1 MTIESFT
8 SCLEEFIME
17 HDRLLVPGLGAFT
30 AGLQAATISD
40 NGFTINPP
48 YRKLEFI
55 YGEDLGIGENEQ
67 YDFLYSQKEKMDLEK
82 VREELAEIIS
92 EIKREVEA
100 NSLVELPGLGKL
112 RSLGDGHLFFVM
124 DKDAQIYPEGFAL
137 SSVSLKNRVSSIME
151 VMAAPKPVEQPAAV
165 AESPKAADIPE
176 TDETSKTAEATV
188 IAEAK
193 ETAEAPET
201 AETSE
206 TAVTSKTAETAEATE
221 TAGNAV
227 SKEPKIADGL
237 ARKKKKMPVV
247 VKVIL
252 WLLGIALLL
261 LAGFMALAYFCPDFI
276 DTLLYSPEEIEL
288 LKAL

>member
-17 HDRLLVPGLGAFT
+17 HDRLLVPGLGSFT

-67 YDFLYSQKEKMDLEK
+67 YDYLYSIKEKMDLEK

-92 EIKREVEA
+92 EIKQEVEA

-137 SSVSLKNRVSSIME
+137 SSVSLKNRVSGIPE
-151 VMAAPKPVEQPAAV
+151 VVAAPKPVEQPVAAT
-165 AESPKAADIPE
+165 EGHNE
-176 TDETSKTAEATV
+176 AEAS
-188 IAEAK
+188 
-193 ETAEAPET
+193 ETAEPSEP
-201 AETSE
+201 AEE
-206 TAVTSKTAETAEATE
+206 
-221 TAGNAV
+221 AV
-227 SKEPKIADGL
+227 SKEQKVADGL
-237 ARKKKKMPVV
+237 ARKKKRMPVV

-276 DTLLYSPEEIEL
+276 DTLLYSPDEIEL
-288 LKAL
+288 LKTL

>member
-17 HDRLLVPGLGAFT
+17 HDRLLVPGLGSFT

-67 YDFLYSQKEKMDLEK
+67 YDYLYSIKEKMDLEK

-137 SSVSLKNRVSSIME
+137 SSVSLKNRVSGIPE
-151 VMAAPKPVEQPAAV
+151 VMAAPKPVEQPV
-165 AESPKAADIPE
+165 A
-176 TDETSKTAEATV
+176 
-188 IAEAK
+188 
-193 ETAEAPET
+193 
-201 AETSE
+201 
-206 TAVTSKTAETAEATE
+206 ATE
-221 TAGNAV
+221 GHNEAV
-227 SKEPKIADGL
+227 SKEQKVADGL
-237 ARKKKKMPVV
+237 ARKKKRMPVV

-276 DTLLYSPEEIEL
+276 DTLLYSPDEIEL
-288 LKAL
+288 LKTL

>member
-30 AGLQAATISD
+30 AGLQGATISD

-48 YRKLEFI
+48 YRKLDFI

-67 YDFLYSQKEKMDLEK
+67 YDFLYSIKEKMDLEK

-137 SSVSLKNRVSSIME
+137 SSVSLKNRVSGIPE
-151 VMAAPKPVEQPAAV
+151 VVAIPKPVEQPAAV
-165 AESPKAADIPE
+165 AEGHNE
-176 TDETSKTAEATV
+176 
-188 IAEAK
+188 
-193 ETAEAPET
+193 

-206 TAVTSKTAETAEATE
+206 TAEE
-221 TAGNAV
+221 AV
-227 SKEPKIADGL
+227 SKEKKTADGL
-237 ARKKKKMPVV
+237 ARKKKKMPVG

-276 DTLLYSPEEIEL
+276 DTLLYSPDEIEL

>member
-67 YDFLYSQKEKMDLEK
+67 YDYLYSIKEKMDLEK

-92 EIKREVEA
+92 EIKREVGV

-137 SSVSLKNRVSSIME
+137 SSVSLKNRVSGIPE
-151 VMAAPKPVEQPAAV
+151 VVAAV
-165 AESPKAADIPE
+165 AERPNE
-176 TDETSKTAEATV
+176 
-188 IAEAK
+188 
-193 ETAEAPET
+193 

-206 TAVTSKTAETAEATE
+206 TAEITVTAE
-221 TAGNAV
+221 GAV
-227 SKEPKIADGL
+227 SKEQKVADGL

-276 DTLLYSPEEIEL
+276 DTLLYSPDEIEL

>member
-17 HDRLLVPGLGAFT
+17 HDRLLVPGLGSFT

-67 YDFLYSQKEKMDLEK
+67 YDYLYSIKEKMDLEK

-137 SSVSLKNRVSSIME
+137 SSVSLKNRVSGIPE
-151 VMAAPKPVEQPAAV
+151 VVAVPKPVEQPVAAT
-165 AESPKAADIPE
+165 EGHNE
-176 TDETSKTAEATV
+176 
-188 IAEAK
+188 
-193 ETAEAPET
+193 

-206 TAVTSKTAETAEATE
+206 TAETTVTAEE
-221 TAGNAV
+221 AV
-227 SKEPKIADGL
+227 SKEQKVADGL

-276 DTLLYSPEEIEL
+276 DTLLYSPDEIEL
-288 LKAL
+288 LKTL

>member
-17 HDRLLVPGLGAFT
+17 HDRLLVPGLGSFT

-67 YDFLYSQKEKMDLEK
+67 YDYLYSIKEKMDLEK
-82 VREELAEIIS
+82 VREELAEIRS

-137 SSVSLKNRVSSIME
+137 SSVSLKNRVSGIPE
-151 VMAAPKPVEQPAAV
+151 VVAAPKPVEQPV
-165 AESPKAADIPE
+165 A
-176 TDETSKTAEATV
+176 
-188 IAEAK
+188 
-193 ETAEAPET
+193 
-201 AETSE
+201 
-206 TAVTSKTAETAEATE
+206 ATE
-221 TAGNAV
+221 GHNEAV
-227 SKEPKIADGL
+227 SKEQKVADGL

-261 LAGFMALAYFCPDFI
+261 LAGFMTLAYFCPDFI
-276 DTLLYSPEEIEL
+276 DTLLYSPDEIEL
-288 LKAL
+288 LKTL

>member
-67 YDFLYSQKEKMDLEK
+67 YDFLYSIKEKMDLEK

-137 SSVSLKNRVSSIME
+137 SSVSLKNRVSGIPE
-151 VMAAPKPVEQPAAV
+151 VVAAV
-165 AESPKAADIPE
+165 AERHNE
-176 TDETSKTAEATV
+176 AEAS
-188 IAEAK
+188 
-193 ETAEAPET
+193 ETAEE
-201 AETSE
+201 
-206 TAVTSKTAETAEATE
+206 
-221 TAGNAV
+221 AV
-227 SKEPKIADGL
+227 SKEQKVADGL
-237 ARKKKKMPVV
+237 TRKKKKMPVV

-276 DTLLYSPEEIEL
+276 DTLLYSPDEIEL

>member
-17 HDRLLVPGLGAFT
+17 HDRLLVPGLGSFT

-67 YDFLYSQKEKMDLEK
+67 YDYLYSIKEKMDLEK

-137 SSVSLKNRVSSIME
+137 SSVSLKNRVSGIPE
-151 VMAAPKPVEQPAAV
+151 VVAAPKPVEQPVAAT
-165 AESPKAADIPE
+165 EGHNE
-176 TDETSKTAEATV
+176 AEAS
-188 IAEAK
+188 
-193 ETAEAPET
+193 ETAEPSEP
-201 AETSE
+201 AEE
-206 TAVTSKTAETAEATE
+206 
-221 TAGNAV
+221 AV
-227 SKEPKIADGL
+227 SKEQKVADGL
-237 ARKKKKMPVV
+237 ARKKKKMPVG

-276 DTLLYSPEEIEL
+276 DTLLYSPDEIEL
-288 LKAL
+288 LKTL

>member
-17 HDRLLVPGLGAFT
+17 HDRLLVPGLGSFT

-67 YDFLYSQKEKMDLEK
+67 YDYLYSIKEKMDLEK
-82 VREELAEIIS
+82 VREELAEMIS

-137 SSVSLKNRVSSIME
+137 SSVSLKNRVSGIPE
-151 VMAAPKPVEQPAAV
+151 VVAAPKPVEQPVAAT
-165 AESPKAADIPE
+165 EGHNE
-176 TDETSKTAEATV
+176 
-188 IAEAK
+188 
-193 ETAEAPET
+193 

-206 TAVTSKTAETAEATE
+206 TAEPSEPAEE
-221 TAGNAV
+221 AV
-227 SKEPKIADGL
+227 SKEQKVADGL
-237 ARKKKKMPVV
+237 ARKKKRMPVV

-276 DTLLYSPEEIEL
+276 DTLLYSPDEIEL
-288 LKAL
+288 LKTL

>member
-17 HDRLLVPGLGAFT
+17 HDRLLVPGLGSFT

-67 YDFLYSQKEKMDLEK
+67 YDYLYSIKEKMDLEK

-137 SSVSLKNRVSSIME
+137 SSVSLKNRVSGIPE
-151 VMAAPKPVEQPAAV
+151 VVVAPKPVEQPAAV
-165 AESPKAADIPE
+165 AEGHNE
-176 TDETSKTAEATV
+176 AEATV
-188 IAEAK
+188 
-193 ETAEAPET
+193 TAERQNE

-206 TAVTSKTAETAEATE
+206 TAEE
-221 TAGNAV
+221 AV
-227 SKEPKIADGL
+227 SKEQKVADGL
-237 ARKKKKMPVV
+237 ARKKKRMPVV

-276 DTLLYSPEEIEL
+276 DTLLYSPDEIEL
-288 LKAL
+288 LKTL

>member
-67 YDFLYSQKEKMDLEK
+67 YDYLYSIKEKMDLEK

-137 SSVSLKNRVSSIME
+137 SSVSLKNRVSGIPE
-151 VMAAPKPVEQPAAV
+151 VVAAPKPVEQPV
-165 AESPKAADIPE
+165 A
-176 TDETSKTAEATV
+176 
-188 IAEAK
+188 
-193 ETAEAPET
+193 
-201 AETSE
+201 
-206 TAVTSKTAETAEATE
+206 ATE
-221 TAGNAV
+221 GHNEAV
-227 SKEPKIADGL
+227 SKEQKVADGL
-237 ARKKKKMPVV
+237 ARKKKRMPVG

-276 DTLLYSPEEIEL
+276 DTLLYSPDEIEL

>member
-17 HDRLLVPGLGAFT
+17 HDRLLVPGLGSFT

-67 YDFLYSQKEKMDLEK
+67 YDFLYSIKEKMDLEK

-137 SSVSLKNRVSSIME
+137 SSVSLKNRVSGIPE
-151 VMAAPKPVEQPAAV
+151 VAAAPKPVEQPMAAT
-165 AESPKAADIPE
+165 EGHNE
-176 TDETSKTAEATV
+176 AEAS
-188 IAEAK
+188 
-193 ETAEAPET
+193 ETAEPSEP
-201 AETSE
+201 AEE
-206 TAVTSKTAETAEATE
+206 
-221 TAGNAV
+221 AV
-227 SKEPKIADGL
+227 SKEQKVADGL
-237 ARKKKKMPVV
+237 ARKKKRMPVV

-276 DTLLYSPEEIEL
+276 DTLLYSPDEIEL
-288 LKAL
+288 LKTL

>member
-17 HDRLLVPGLGAFT
+17 HDRLLVPGLGSFT

-67 YDFLYSQKEKMDLEK
+67 YDYLYSIKEKMDLEK

-137 SSVSLKNRVSSIME
+137 SSVSLKNRVSGIPE
-151 VMAAPKPVEQPAAV
+151 VVAAPKPVEQLVAAT
-165 AESPKAADIPE
+165 EGHNE
-176 TDETSKTAEATV
+176 AEAS
-188 IAEAK
+188 
-193 ETAEAPET
+193 ETAEPSEP
-201 AETSE
+201 AEE
-206 TAVTSKTAETAEATE
+206 
-221 TAGNAV
+221 AV
-227 SKEPKIADGL
+227 SKEQKVADGL
-237 ARKKKKMPVV
+237 AKKKKRMPVV

-276 DTLLYSPEEIEL
+276 DTLLYSPDEIEL
-288 LKAL
+288 LKTL

>member
-17 HDRLLVPGLGAFT
+17 HDRLLVPGLGSFT

-67 YDFLYSQKEKMDLEK
+67 YDYLYSIKEKMDLEK

-137 SSVSLKNRVSSIME
+137 SSVSLKNRVSGIPE
-151 VMAAPKPVEQPAAV
+151 VVAAPKPVEQPMA
-165 AESPKAADIPE
+165 
-176 TDETSKTAEATV
+176 
-188 IAEAK
+188 
-193 ETAEAPET
+193 
-201 AETSE
+201 
-206 TAVTSKTAETAEATE
+206 ATE
-221 TAGNAV
+221 GHNEAV
-227 SKEPKIADGL
+227 SKEQKVADGL
-237 ARKKKKMPVV
+237 ARKKKRMPVV

-276 DTLLYSPEEIEL
+276 DTLLYSPDEIEL
-288 LKAL
+288 LKTL

>member
-67 YDFLYSQKEKMDLEK
+67 YDYLYSIKEKMDLEK

-137 SSVSLKNRVSSIME
+137 SSVSLKNRVSGIPE
-151 VMAAPKPVEQPAAV
+151 VVVAPKPAEQPTAAT
-165 AESPKAADIPE
+165 ERHNE
-176 TDETSKTAEATV
+176 AEATV
-188 IAEAK
+188 
-193 ETAEAPET
+193 TAERHNE

-206 TAVTSKTAETAEATE
+206 TAETTVTAEDS
-221 TAGNAV
+221 V
-227 SKEPKIADGL
+227 SKEQKVADGL
-237 ARKKKKMPVV
+237 ARKKKRMPVV

-276 DTLLYSPEEIEL
+276 DTLLYSPDEIEL

>member
-17 HDRLLVPGLGAFT
+17 HDRLLVPGLGSFT

-55 YGEDLGIGENEQ
+55 YGEDLGIEENEQ
-67 YDFLYSQKEKMDLEK
+67 YDYLYSIKEKMDLEK

-137 SSVSLKNRVSSIME
+137 SSVSLKNRVSGIPE
-151 VMAAPKPVEQPAAV
+151 VVAAPKPVEQPV
-165 AESPKAADIPE
+165 A
-176 TDETSKTAEATV
+176 
-188 IAEAK
+188 
-193 ETAEAPET
+193 
-201 AETSE
+201 
-206 TAVTSKTAETAEATE
+206 ATE
-221 TAGNAV
+221 GHNEAV
-227 SKEPKIADGL
+227 SKEQKVADGL
-237 ARKKKKMPVV
+237 ARKKKRMPVV

-276 DTLLYSPEEIEL
+276 DTLLYSPDEIEL
-288 LKAL
+288 LKTL

>member
-67 YDFLYSQKEKMDLEK
+67 YDYLYSIKEKMDLEK

-124 DKDAQIYPEGFAL
+124 DKDAQIYPEGFVL
-137 SSVSLKNRVSSIME
+137 SSVSLKNRVSGIPE
-151 VMAAPKPVEQPAAV
+151 VAAAPKPVEQPVAAT
-165 AESPKAADIPE
+165 EGHNE
-176 TDETSKTAEATV
+176 AEATV
-188 IAEAK
+188 
-193 ETAEAPET
+193 TAESHNE

-206 TAVTSKTAETAEATE
+206 PAE
-221 TAGNAV
+221 GAV
-227 SKEPKIADGL
+227 SKEQKVADGL
-237 ARKKKKMPVV
+237 ARKKKRMPVV

-276 DTLLYSPEEIEL
+276 DTLLYSPDEIEL

>member
-17 HDRLLVPGLGAFT
+17 HDRLLVPGLGSFT

-48 YRKLEFI
+48 YRKLDFI

-67 YDFLYSQKEKMDLEK
+67 YDYLYSIKEIMDLEK

-100 NSLVELPGLGKL
+100 NSLVELPRLGKL

-137 SSVSLKNRVSSIME
+137 SSVSLKNRVSGIME
-151 VMAAPKPVEQPAAV
+151 VMAAV
-165 AESPKAADIPE
+165 AERHNE
-176 TDETSKTAEATV
+176 
-188 IAEAK
+188 
-193 ETAEAPET
+193 

-206 TAVTSKTAETAEATE
+206 TAEVKETAED
-221 TAGNAV
+221 AV
-227 SKEPKIADGL
+227 SKGQKTADGL

>member
-17 HDRLLVPGLGAFT
+17 HDRLLVPGLGSFT

-67 YDFLYSQKEKMDLEK
+67 YDYLYSIKEKMDLEK

-137 SSVSLKNRVSSIME
+137 SSVSLKNRVSGIPE
-151 VMAAPKPVEQPAAV
+151 VVAVPKPVEQPV
-165 AESPKAADIPE
+165 A
-176 TDETSKTAEATV
+176 
-188 IAEAK
+188 
-193 ETAEAPET
+193 
-201 AETSE
+201 
-206 TAVTSKTAETAEATE
+206 ATE
-221 TAGNAV
+221 GHNEAV
-227 SKEPKIADGL
+227 SKEQKVADGL
-237 ARKKKKMPVV
+237 ARKKKRMPVV
-247 VKVIL
+247 GKVIL

-276 DTLLYSPEEIEL
+276 DTLLYSPDEIEL
-288 LKAL
+288 LKTL

>member
-17 HDRLLVPGLGAFT
+17 HDRLLVPGLGSFT

-67 YDFLYSQKEKMDLEK
+67 YDYLYSIKEKMDLEK

-137 SSVSLKNRVSSIME
+137 SSVSLKNRVSGIPE
-151 VMAAPKPVEQPAAV
+151 VVAAPKPVEQPVAAT
-165 AESPKAADIPE
+165 EGHNE
-176 TDETSKTAEATV
+176 AEAS
-188 IAEAK
+188 
-193 ETAEAPET
+193 ETAESSEP
-201 AETSE
+201 AEE
-206 TAVTSKTAETAEATE
+206 
-221 TAGNAV
+221 AV
-227 SKEPKIADGL
+227 SKEQKVADGL
-237 ARKKKKMPVV
+237 ARKKKRMPVV

-276 DTLLYSPEEIEL
+276 DTLLYSPDEIEL
-288 LKAL
+288 LKTL

>member
-67 YDFLYSQKEKMDLEK
+67 YDYLYSIKEKMDLEK

-137 SSVSLKNRVSSIME
+137 SSVSLKNRVSGIPE
-151 VMAAPKPVEQPAAV
+151 VVAIPKPVEQPAAATEGHNA
-165 AESPKAADIPE
+165 AEATVTAECHSEA
-176 TDETSKTAEATV
+176 ETSKTAG
-188 IAEAK
+188 
-193 ETAEAPET
+193 
-201 AETSE
+201 TSE
-206 TAVTSKTAETAEATE
+206 PAED
-221 TAGNAV
+221 AV
-227 SKEPKIADGL
+227 SKEQKVADGL
-237 ARKKKKMPVV
+237 ARKKKRMPVV

-276 DTLLYSPEEIEL
+276 DTLLYSPDEIEL

>member
-17 HDRLLVPGLGAFT
+17 HDRLLVPGLGSFT

-67 YDFLYSQKEKMDLEK
+67 YDYLYSIKEKMDLEK

-137 SSVSLKNRVSSIME
+137 SSVSLKNRVSGIPE
-151 VMAAPKPVEQPAAV
+151 VVAAPKPVEQPVAAT
-165 AESPKAADIPE
+165 EGHNE
-176 TDETSKTAEATV
+176 
-188 IAEAK
+188 
-193 ETAEAPET
+193 

-206 TAVTSKTAETAEATE
+206 TAEPSEPSEE
-221 TAGNAV
+221 AV
-227 SKEPKIADGL
+227 SKEQKVADGL
-237 ARKKKKMPVV
+237 ARKKKRMPVV

-276 DTLLYSPEEIEL
+276 DTLLYSPDEIEL
-288 LKAL
+288 LKTL

>member
-30 AGLQAATISD
+30 AGLQGATISD

-48 YRKLEFI
+48 YRKLDFI

-67 YDFLYSQKEKMDLEK
+67 YDFLYSIKEKMDLEK

-92 EIKREVEA
+92 EIKREVEV

-124 DKDAQIYPEGFAL
+124 DKDAQVYPEGFAL
-137 SSVSLKNRVSSIME
+137 SSVSLKNRVSGIPE
-151 VMAAPKPVEQPAAV
+151 VVVAPKPVEQPVAATEV
-165 AESPKAADIPE
+165 HNE
-176 TDETSKTAEATV
+176 AEATV
-188 IAEAK
+188 
-193 ETAEAPET
+193 TAERHNE

-206 TAVTSKTAETAEATE
+206 TAGTTVTAEE
-221 TAGNAV
+221 AV
-227 SKEPKIADGL
+227 SKEQKVADGL
-237 ARKKKKMPVV
+237 ARKKKKMPIV

-276 DTLLYSPEEIEL
+276 DTLLYSPDEIEL

>member
-67 YDFLYSQKEKMDLEK
+67 YDYLYSIKEKMDLEK

-137 SSVSLKNRVSSIME
+137 SSVSLKNRVSGIPE
-151 VMAAPKPVEQPAAV
+151 VAAAPKPVEQPVAAT
-165 AESPKAADIPE
+165 EGHNE
-176 TDETSKTAEATV
+176 AEATV
-188 IAEAK
+188 
-193 ETAEAPET
+193 TAESHNE

-206 TAVTSKTAETAEATE
+206 PAEGAM
-221 TAGNAV
+221 
-227 SKEPKIADGL
+227 SKEQKVADGL
-237 ARKKKKMPVV
+237 ARKKKKMPVG

-276 DTLLYSPEEIEL
+276 DTLLYSPDEIEL

>member
-67 YDFLYSQKEKMDLEK
+67 YDYLYSIKEKMDLEK

-92 EIKREVEA
+92 EIKREVET

-137 SSVSLKNRVSSIME
+137 SSVSLKNRVSGIPE
-151 VMAAPKPVEQPAAV
+151 VVAAPKPVEQPVAV
-165 AESPKAADIPE
+165 AERHNE
-176 TDETSKTAEATV
+176 AEATV
-188 IAEAK
+188 
-193 ETAEAPET
+193 TAESHNE

-206 TAVTSKTAETAEATE
+206 TAE
-221 TAGNAV
+221 GAV
-227 SKEPKIADGL
+227 SKEQKVADGL
-237 ARKKKKMPVV
+237 ARKKKRMPVV

-276 DTLLYSPEEIEL
+276 DTLLYSQDEIEL

>member
-17 HDRLLVPGLGAFT
+17 HDRLLVPGLGSFT

-67 YDFLYSQKEKMDLEK
+67 YDYLYSIKEKMDLEK

-124 DKDAQIYPEGFAL
+124 DKDAQIYPDGFAL
-137 SSVSLKNRVSSIME
+137 SSVSLKNRVSGIPE
-151 VMAAPKPVEQPAAV
+151 VVAAPKPVEQPVAAT
-165 AESPKAADIPE
+165 EGHNE
-176 TDETSKTAEATV
+176 
-188 IAEAK
+188 
-193 ETAEAPET
+193 

-206 TAVTSKTAETAEATE
+206 TAEPSEPSEE
-221 TAGNAV
+221 AV
-227 SKEPKIADGL
+227 SKEQKVADGL
-237 ARKKKKMPVV
+237 ARKKKRMPVV

-276 DTLLYSPEEIEL
+276 DTLLYSPDEIEL
-288 LKAL
+288 LKTL

>member
-17 HDRLLVPGLGAFT
+17 HDRLLVPGLGSFT

-67 YDFLYSQKEKMDLEK
+67 YDYLYSIKEKMDLEK

-137 SSVSLKNRVSSIME
+137 SSVSLKNRVSGIPE
-151 VMAAPKPVEQPAAV
+151 VVAAPKPVEQPVAAT
-165 AESPKAADIPE
+165 EGHNE
-176 TDETSKTAEATV
+176 AEAS
-188 IAEAK
+188 
-193 ETAEAPET
+193 ETAEPSEP
-201 AETSE
+201 AE
-206 TAVTSKTAETAEATE
+206 EAM
-221 TAGNAV
+221 
-227 SKEPKIADGL
+227 SKEQRVADGL
-237 ARKKKKMPVV
+237 ARKKKRMPVV

-276 DTLLYSPEEIEL
+276 DTLLYSPDEIEL
-288 LKAL
+288 LKTL

>member
-17 HDRLLVPGLGAFT
+17 HDRLLVPGLGSFT

-67 YDFLYSQKEKMDLEK
+67 YDYLYSIKEKMDLEK

-137 SSVSLKNRVSSIME
+137 SSVSLKNRVSGIPE
-151 VMAAPKPVEQPAAV
+151 VVAAPKPVEQPV
-165 AESPKAADIPE
+165 A
-176 TDETSKTAEATV
+176 
-188 IAEAK
+188 
-193 ETAEAPET
+193 
-201 AETSE
+201 
-206 TAVTSKTAETAEATE
+206 ATE
-221 TAGNAV
+221 SHNEAV
-227 SKEPKIADGL
+227 SKEQKVADGL
-237 ARKKKKMPVV
+237 AKKKKKMPVV

-276 DTLLYSPEEIEL
+276 DTLLYSPDEIEL
-288 LKAL
+288 LKTL

>member
-17 HDRLLVPGLGAFT
+17 HDRLLVPGLGSFT

-67 YDFLYSQKEKMDLEK
+67 YDFLYSIKEKMDLEK

-137 SSVSLKNRVSSIME
+137 SSVSLKNRVSGIPE
-151 VMAAPKPVEQPAAV
+151 VVAAPKPVEQPV
-165 AESPKAADIPE
+165 A
-176 TDETSKTAEATV
+176 
-188 IAEAK
+188 
-193 ETAEAPET
+193 
-201 AETSE
+201 
-206 TAVTSKTAETAEATE
+206 ATE
-221 TAGNAV
+221 GHNEAV
-227 SKEPKIADGL
+227 SKEQKVADGL
-237 ARKKKKMPVV
+237 ARKKKRMPVV

-276 DTLLYSPEEIEL
+276 DTLLYSPDEIEL
-288 LKAL
+288 LKTL

>member
-30 AGLQAATISD
+30 AGLQGATISD

-48 YRKLEFI
+48 YRKLDFI

-67 YDFLYSQKEKMDLEK
+67 YDFLYSIKEKMDLEK

-100 NSLVELPGLGKL
+100 NSLVELPGMGKL

-137 SSVSLKNRVSSIME
+137 SSVSLKNRVSGIPE
-151 VMAAPKPVEQPAAV
+151 VVAIPKPVEQPAAV
-165 AESPKAADIPE
+165 AEGHNE
-176 TDETSKTAEATV
+176 
-188 IAEAK
+188 
-193 ETAEAPET
+193 

-206 TAVTSKTAETAEATE
+206 TAEE
-221 TAGNAV
+221 AV
-227 SKEPKIADGL
+227 SKEKKTADGL
-237 ARKKKKMPVV
+237 ARKKKKMPIV

-276 DTLLYSPEEIEL
+276 DTLLYSPDEIEL

>member
-67 YDFLYSQKEKMDLEK
+67 YDYLYSIKEKMDLEK

-92 EIKREVEA
+92 EIKREVET

-137 SSVSLKNRVSSIME
+137 SSVSLKNRVSGIQE
-151 VMAAPKPVEQPAAV
+151 VVAAPKPVEQPVAAT
-165 AESPKAADIPE
+165 EGHNE
-176 TDETSKTAEATV
+176 AEATV
-188 IAEAK
+188 
-193 ETAEAPET
+193 TAESHNE

-206 TAVTSKTAETAEATE
+206 PAE
-221 TAGNAV
+221 GAV
-227 SKEPKIADGL
+227 SKEQKVADGL
-237 ARKKKKMPVV
+237 ARKKKKMPVG

-276 DTLLYSPEEIEL
+276 DTLLYSPDEIEL

>member
-17 HDRLLVPGLGAFT
+17 HDRLLVPGLGSFM

-55 YGEDLGIGENEQ
+55 YGEDLGIGESEQ
-67 YDFLYSQKEKMDLEK
+67 YDYLYSIKEKMDLEK

-137 SSVSLKNRVSSIME
+137 SSVSLKNRVSGIPE
-151 VMAAPKPVEQPAAV
+151 VVAAPKPVEQPVAATEGHNE
-165 AESPKAADIPE
+165 A
-176 TDETSKTAEATV
+176 ETSA
-188 IAEAK
+188 
-193 ETAEAPET
+193 T
-201 AETSE
+201 AET
-206 TAVTSKTAETAEATE
+206 TVTAEE
-221 TAGNAV
+221 AV
-227 SKEPKIADGL
+227 SKEQKVADGL
-237 ARKKKKMPVV
+237 ARKKKRMPVV

-276 DTLLYSPEEIEL
+276 DTLLYSPDEIEL
-288 LKAL
+288 LKTL

>member
-67 YDFLYSQKEKMDLEK
+67 YDYLYSIKEKMDLEK

-92 EIKREVEA
+92 EIKREVGV

-137 SSVSLKNRVSSIME
+137 SSVSLKNRVSGIPE
-151 VMAAPKPVEQPAAV
+151 VVVAPKPVEQLAA
-165 AESPKAADIPE
+165 ATERHNE
-176 TDETSKTAEATV
+176 AEATV
-188 IAEAK
+188 
-193 ETAEAPET
+193 TAERHNE

-206 TAVTSKTAETAEATE
+206 TAETTVTAEE
-221 TAGNAV
+221 AV
-227 SKEPKIADGL
+227 SKEQKVAEGL
-237 ARKKKKMPVV
+237 SRKKKKMPVV
-247 VKVIL
+247 V
-252 WLLGIALLL
+252 
-261 LAGFMALAYFCPDFI
+261 
-276 DTLLYSPEEIEL
+276 
-288 LKAL
+288 

>member
-17 HDRLLVPGLGAFT
+17 HDRLLVPGLGSFT

-67 YDFLYSQKEKMDLEK
+67 YDYLYSIKEKMDLEK

-137 SSVSLKNRVSSIME
+137 SSVSLKNRVSGIPE
-151 VMAAPKPVEQPAAV
+151 VVAAPKPVEQPVAAT
-165 AESPKAADIPE
+165 EGHNE
-176 TDETSKTAEATV
+176 AEAS
-188 IAEAK
+188 
-193 ETAEAPET
+193 ETAEP
-201 AETSE
+201 SE
-206 TAVTSKTAETAEATE
+206 PSEE
-221 TAGNAV
+221 AV
-227 SKEPKIADGL
+227 SKEQKVADGL
-237 ARKKKKMPVV
+237 ARKKKRMPVV

-276 DTLLYSPEEIEL
+276 DTLLYSPDEIEL
-288 LKAL
+288 LKTL

>member
-17 HDRLLVPGLGAFT
+17 HDRLLVPGLGSFT

-55 YGEDLGIGENEQ
+55 YGEDLGLGENEQ
-67 YDFLYSQKEKMDLEK
+67 YDYLYSIKEKMDLEK

-137 SSVSLKNRVSSIME
+137 SSVSLKNRVSGIPE
-151 VMAAPKPVEQPAAV
+151 VVAAPKPIEQPVAAT
-165 AESPKAADIPE
+165 EGHNE
-176 TDETSKTAEATV
+176 
-188 IAEAK
+188 
-193 ETAEAPET
+193 

-206 TAVTSKTAETAEATE
+206 TAEPSEPAEE
-221 TAGNAV
+221 AV
-227 SKEPKIADGL
+227 SKEQKVADGL
-237 ARKKKKMPVV
+237 ARKKKRVPVV

-261 LAGFMALAYFCPDFI
+261 LAGFMAMAYFCPDFI
-276 DTLLYSPEEIEL
+276 DTLLYSPDEIEL
-288 LKAL
+288 LKTL

>member
-17 HDRLLVPGLGAFT
+17 HDRLLVPGLGSFT

-67 YDFLYSQKEKMDLEK
+67 YDYLYSIKEKMDLEK
-82 VREELAEIIS
+82 VREELDEIIS

-137 SSVSLKNRVSSIME
+137 SSVSLKNRVSGIPE
-151 VMAAPKPVEQPAAV
+151 VVAVPKPVEQPV
-165 AESPKAADIPE
+165 A
-176 TDETSKTAEATV
+176 
-188 IAEAK
+188 
-193 ETAEAPET
+193 
-201 AETSE
+201 
-206 TAVTSKTAETAEATE
+206 ATE
-221 TAGNAV
+221 GHNEAV
-227 SKEPKIADGL
+227 SKEQKVADGL

-276 DTLLYSPEEIEL
+276 DTLLYSPDEIEL
-288 LKAL
+288 LKTL

>member
-17 HDRLLVPGLGAFT
+17 HDRLLVPGLGSFT

-67 YDFLYSQKEKMDLEK
+67 YDYLYSIKEKMDLEK

-137 SSVSLKNRVSSIME
+137 SSVSLKNRVSGIPE
-151 VMAAPKPVEQPAAV
+151 VVAAPKPVEQPV
-165 AESPKAADIPE
+165 A
-176 TDETSKTAEATV
+176 
-188 IAEAK
+188 
-193 ETAEAPET
+193 
-201 AETSE
+201 
-206 TAVTSKTAETAEATE
+206 ATE
-221 TAGNAV
+221 GHNEAV
-227 SKEPKIADGL
+227 SKEQKVADGL
-237 ARKKKKMPVV
+237 ARKKKRMPVV

-276 DTLLYSPEEIEL
+276 DTLLYSPDEREV
-288 LKAL
+288 LKTL

>member
-67 YDFLYSQKEKMDLEK
+67 YDYLYSIKEKMDLEK
-82 VREELAEIIS
+82 VREELSEIIS

-137 SSVSLKNRVSSIME
+137 SSVSLKNRVSGIPE
-151 VMAAPKPVEQPAAV
+151 VVAAPKPVEQPVAAT
-165 AESPKAADIPE
+165 EGHNE
-176 TDETSKTAEATV
+176 AEATV
-188 IAEAK
+188 
-193 ETAEAPET
+193 T

-206 TAVTSKTAETAEATE
+206 TAEE
-221 TAGNAV
+221 AV
-227 SKEPKIADGL
+227 SKEQKVADGL
-237 ARKKKKMPVV
+237 ARKKKKMPVG